1 MPRRSKRCDGMRFLI
16 ILALILILYYLFKG
30 LFRSQTQDRGST
42 REPADGRKGTGH
54 ELVKDPYCQTYIPK
68 DTAFR
73 AKIGGREHFFC
84 SRECMENYIEEEK
97 KGTSGSG

>member
-1 MPRRSKRCDGMRFLI
+1 MKFLV

-30 LFRSQTQDRGST
+30 LFRSQAKDRGSAP
-42 REPADGRKGTGH
+42 RPADGRKETGH

-73 AKIGGREHFFC
+73 AKVGGREHFFC
-84 SRECMENYIEEEK
+84 SRECMENYIKAEK
-97 KGTSGSG
+97 TEASERG

>member
-1 MPRRSKRCDGMRFLI
+1 MKFLV

-30 LFRSQTQDRGST
+30 FFRSQSKDRGSA
-42 REPADGRKGTGH
+42 RQPADGRKETGH

-73 AKIGGREHFFC
+73 AKVGGREHFFC
-84 SRECMENYIEEEK
+84 SRECMEKYVEAEK
-97 KGTSGSG
+97 RGASERG

>member
-1 MPRRSKRCDGMRFLI
+1 MRFLV

-30 LFRSQTQDRGST
+30 LFRSQAKDGDSGRQPD
-42 REPADGRKGTGH
+42 DGRKRAGH

-73 AKIGGREHFFC
+73 AKAGGREHFFC
-84 SRECMENYIEEEK
+84 SRECMENYIEAEK
-97 KGTSGSG
+97 RGASGSG

>member
-1 MPRRSKRCDGMRFLI
+1 MRFLI

-30 LFRSQTQDRGST
+30 VFRSQAKDRGSG
-42 REPADGRKGTGH
+42 RQPADGQKRTGH

-73 AKIGGREHFFC
+73 AKVGGREHFFC
-84 SRECMENYIEEEK
+84 SPECMENYIKAEK
-97 KGTSGSG
+97 RGASGSG